1 MTETEVIEKFLLVC
15 EDHAGPVYVKKRL
28 TERFGYDRASTV
40 FRRGYSKALMSRSRF
55 SGKETLSPSF
65 SLTNQTT
72 NHHLLPQCKNS
83 P

>member
-1 MTETEVIEKFLLVC
+1 MTETEVIEKILLVC
-15 EDHAGPVYVKKRL
+15 EDHAGPVYVKKCL
-28 TERFGYDRASTV
+28 TERFGFDLTSTE

-65 SLTNQTT
+65 SPTNQTT
-72 NHHLLPQCKNS
+72 NHHLLPQGKNS